1 MANNTE
7 DVEKGFRS
15 SQEIG
20 PRDRPQ
26 HPRASL
32 AVPPDIHQ
40 ANPFQDEHRQSRA
53 AFKESLQPEPASPS
67 RPPAL
72 NYNDYKQPQPRRSIF
87 HPFGRRSSYADDDI
101 IPSDVTR
108 SPLSD
113 FRFAVGIYVR

>member
-7 DVEKGFRS
+7 DLEKGLHS
-15 SQEIG
+15 SQDIG

-26 HPRASL
+26 QPRASL

-40 ANPFQDEHRQSRA
+40 ANPFHDELRQSRTA
-53 AFKESLQPEPASPS
+53 SQKSPHPEPVSPS

-72 NYNDYKQPQPRRSIF
+72 NYHGYQQPQPRRSIF
-87 HPFGRRSSYADDDI
+87 NPFGRQSSYPEDDL